1 MASTQ
6 QTQQVKRRRQIK
18 NPISI
23 NDMRDAVVDEGTYSK
38 YVNEIIPFVDWLCA
52 ELPDWLTTY
61 CRERHTEIIL
71 LRENEGKK
79 QRQQRIKA
87 SWMNIV
93 KDAGSQPLLHLDRMT
108 PDGVMQYIRLQAN
121 QRTGKYLSASSYNGK
136 RSAIHHLVRVHWGN
150 GQRAWSEEFN
160 NTLDCLWKGFTRHAT
175 KEKATA
181 SAKRAKKRRRAK
193 RKHAELEEDI
203 DNNLAMEEH
212 DDGNDSEYEDD
223 NDVLSDNEEEDCM
236 SNDEVDIEDEDDD
249 RDENQVGKSPMTP
262 ELYKS
267 VCRWFL
273 EWGSTEGIF
282 CACFVAFTWQLA
294 CRSNNTARIRY
305 GHMSWTFFDAMHVR
319 FRHTKTQQHGEARR
333 QKRAC
338 YSNPF
343 EWYIDLPLLMGL
355 YLATNFNT
363 SQRRGMK
370 LFPGGA
376 KNQSSRVSHLFKKL
390 LLEHKQEVLAMG
402 YESTNELG
410 LHSIRKGVST
420 HLASLPGG
428 PPPAA
433 LCLRAG
439 WSMGPVKD
447 IYYHQTQGGDEFV
460 GRCAAM
466 LNMFNGNFACSSAYF
481 EGDNTE
487 LSSLADEAVKDNFP
501 QHHEMD
507 GMTRILHRCLASM
520 IFHCNTI
527 LQLPPNH
534 IARSIM
540 MYHQSSPSIHTNIL
554 AGHVRIIHSWETNTE
569 LTGIPPHLKTLVDIA
584 AIKATQDTIVDRLF
598 ERVIMGVKDL
608 LDTRQIGG
616 GELTE
621 CRLKDMVEKAVEPQF
636 NELKV
641 TLNKAL
647 LDRGNNP
654 LPPRTLESM
663 ESFDI
668 RRPVNEV
675 RMRGGM
681 FSRLPANYE
690 FPNAGVYDLWIKWN
704 IRDDVRN
711 IPPLR
716 TLHPRDFK
724 FLDSKPKPDGS
735 KRQASRL
742 TFSDMKFVCSCFETA
757 ARENGMDPS
766 DGSSA
771 NVRLIYQQVSPTIYA
786 GLKGRVSRS
795 TQDKWLTIVDKLR
808 DKKKMEEKEREEK
821 EREEKER
828 G

>member
-1 MASTQ
+1 MARKRQ
-6 QTQQVKRRRQIK
+6 QPHQVQRRQIK

-23 NDMRDAVVDEGTYSK
+23 SDMRDAVVDEGTYSK

-52 ELPDWLTTY
+52 ELPNWLTPY
-61 CRERHTEIIL
+61 CREQHTAITL
-71 LRENEGKK
+71 LRENEGRK

-93 KDAGSQPLLHLDRMT
+93 KNAGCQPLLHLDQMT
-108 PDGVMQYIRLQAN
+108 PDGVMQFIRLQAN

-136 RSAIHHLVRVHWGN
+136 RSAIHHLVRVHWG
-150 GQRAWSEEFN
+150 QSAWSEEFT

-181 SAKRAKKRRRAK
+181 SARSAKKKRRAK
-193 RKHAELEEDI
+193 QKHAELEEDNP
-203 DNNLAMEEH
+203 DQGMDENEDG
-212 DDGNDSEYEDD
+212 DDDSDD
-223 NDVLSDNEEEDCM
+223 DLLSDEEEDDDDCI
-236 SNDEVDIEDEDDD
+236 SDEEEDDEDDD

-267 VCRWFL
+267 VCQWFL
-273 EWGSTEGIF
+273 MWQSTEGIF
-282 CACFVAFTWQLA
+282 CACFFVFTWNLA

-355 YLATNFNT
+355 YFATNFNT

-370 LFPGGA
+370 LFPGRA
-376 KNQSSRVSHLFKKL
+376 KNQSARVSQLFKKL
-390 LLEHKQEVLAMG
+390 LMEHEGEVLAMG
-402 YESTNELG
+402 YDSIHELG

-466 LNMFNGNFACSSAYF
+466 LNMFNGDFACSSAFF
-481 EGDNTE
+481 EGDNIQ
-487 LSSLADEAVKDNFP
+487 LSELADESVKENFP
-501 QHHEMD
+501 HHHDMD
-507 GMTRILHRCLASM
+507 GMKRILHRCLASM
-520 IFHCNTI
+520 IFHRETI

-534 IARSIM
+534 VARSIM
-540 MYHQSSPSIHTNIL
+540 MFCQSSPTVHTNIL
-554 AGHVRIIHSWETNTE
+554 ANHVKIVHSWETSTE
-569 LTGIPPHLKTLVDIA
+569 LTGIPPHVKTLVDIA
-584 AIKATQDTIVDRLF
+584 AIKATQDTIVDNVF
-598 ERVIMGVKDL
+598 ERVIAGVKDL

-621 CRLKDMVEKAVEPQF
+621 CRLNDMVVKAVAPQF
-636 NELKV
+636 DALNA
-641 TLNKAL
+641 TLSRVVE
-647 LDRGNNP
+647 RGNP
-654 LPPRTLESM
+654 LPLRPPRPLEAM
-663 ESFDI
+663 ESVDFG
-668 RRPVNEV
+668 PVDEL
-675 RMRGGM
+675 RMIDGI
-681 FSRLPANYE
+681 FTRLPHDYE
-690 FPNAGVYDLWIKWN
+690 FPHAGVYDLWIKWN
-704 IRDDVRN
+704 IRDTVRN
-711 IPPLR
+711 IPPLKK
-716 TLHPRDFK
+716 LHAKDYK
-724 FLDSKPKPDGS
+724 FLDSKPKEGGG
-735 KRQASRL
+735 KRRASRY
-742 TFSDMKFVCSCFETA
+742 TVSDMRFLCRCIETA
-757 ARENGMDPS
+757 AEQNGMDPS
-766 DGSSA
+766 DGSPE
-771 NVRLIYQQVSPTIYA
+771 NIRLIYQQVWPSICE
-786 GLKGRVSRS
+786 GLKGGDRC
-795 TQDKWLTIVDKLR
+795 TQDKWLTVVDKLR
-808 DKKKMEEKEREEK
+808 EKKKREKAE
-821 EREEKER
+821 

>member
-136 RSAIHHLVRVHWGN
+136 RSAIRHLVRVHWGN

-181 SAKRAKKRRRAK
+181 SAKSAKKRKRAK
-193 RKHAELEEDI
+193 RKHHAELEEDI

-212 DDGNDSEYEDD
+212 GDGNDSDSEDEDD

-376 KNQSSRVSHLFKKL
+376 KNQSSRVSNLFKKL

-402 YESTNELG
+402 YESTDELG
-410 LHSIRKGVST
+410 LHSIRKGVIT
-420 HLASLPGG
+420 HLY
-428 PPPAA
+428 
-433 LCLRAG
+433 R
-439 WSMGPVKD
+439 
-447 IYYHQTQGGDEFV
+447 
-460 GRCAAM
+460 
-466 LNMFNGNFACSSAYF
+466 
-481 EGDNTE
+481 
-487 LSSLADEAVKDNFP
+487 
-501 QHHEMD
+501 
-507 GMTRILHRCLASM
+507 
-520 IFHCNTI
+520 
-527 LQLPPNH
+527 
-534 IARSIM
+534 
-540 MYHQSSPSIHTNIL
+540 QSSPSIHTNIL

-569 LTGIPPHLKTLVDIA
+569 LTGIPPHVKTLVDIA

-675 RMRGGM
+675 RMHGGM

-735 KRQASRL
+735 KRRASRL
-742 TFSDMKFVCSCFETA
+742 TFSDMKFVCGCFETA

-766 DGSSA
+766 DGSTA

-786 GLKGRVSRS
+786 GLKGQVSRS

-808 DKKKMEEKEREEK
+808 DKKKMEEKERK
-821 EREEKER
+821 EREKER

>member
-1 MASTQ
+1 MARSTQ
-6 QTQQVKRRRQIK
+6 QSQAKRRRHIK

-23 NDMRDAVVDEGTYSK
+23 SDMRDAVVDETTYSK
-38 YVNEIIPFVDWLCA
+38 YVNEIIPFVDWLRA

-61 CRERHTEIIL
+61 CLDRHDQIVL
-71 LRENEGKK
+71 LRENEGRK
-79 QRQQRIKA
+79 QRQQRVKA
-87 SWMNIV
+87 SWMDLV
-93 KDAGSQPLLHLDRMT
+93 KNAGSQPLLHLDRMT

-136 RSAIHHLVRVHWGN
+136 RSAIHHLVRVHWGQ
-150 GQRAWSEEFN
+150 GQRTWSDEFN

-181 SAKRAKKRRRAK
+181 SAKSAKRRRAK
-193 RKHAELEEDI
+193 RKDAELEEG
-203 DNNLAMEEH
+203 AMDEH
-212 DDGNDSEYEDD
+212 EGGDDDASDDEDD
-223 NDVLSDNEEEDCM
+223 NDVLSDDEEDNNDCM
-236 SNDEVDIEDEDDD
+236 SVDEVHIEDDEDDD

-267 VCRWFL
+267 ACRWFL

-282 CACFVAFTWQLA
+282 CACFFVFTWHLA

-305 GHMSWTFFDAMHVR
+305 GHMSWTFFNAMHVR

-355 YLATNFNT
+355 YFATNFNT

-376 KNQSSRVSHLFKKL
+376 KNQSSRVMHLFKKL
-390 LLEHKQEVLAMG
+390 LSEHKNEVLAMG
-402 YESTNELG
+402 YDSIDELG

-466 LNMFNGNFACSSAYF
+466 LNMFNGNFACSPAYF
-481 EGDNTE
+481 QSENIE
-487 LSSLADEAVKDNFP
+487 LSALVNEAVKDNFP
-501 QHHEMD
+501 HHHEMD
-507 GMTRILHRCLASM
+507 GMARILHRCLASM
-520 IFHCNTI
+520 IYHRNTI
-527 LQLPPNH
+527 LQLPANH
-534 IARSIM
+534 VARSIM
-540 MYHQSSPSIHTNIL
+540 MFRQSSPSVHTNIL

-569 LTGIPPHLKTLVDIA
+569 LTGIPLHVKTLVDIA
-584 AIKATQDTIVDRLF
+584 AIKATQETIVERVS
-598 ERVIMGVKDL
+598 ERVITGVTDL
-608 LDTRQIGG
+608 LDARKIGG

-621 CRLKDMVEKAVEPQF
+621 CRVNDMIAKAVASQF
-636 NELKV
+636 DSLTS
-641 TLNKAL
+641 TLIQTL
-647 LDRGNNP
+647 GRGNNP
-654 LPPRTLESM
+654 LPHRPM
-663 ESFDI
+663 E
-668 RRPVNEV
+668 RVNNQRPVNEV
-675 RMRGGM
+675 RMHGGM

-704 IRDDVRN
+704 IRDDVRD
-711 IPPLR
+711 IPPLK
-716 TLHPRDFK
+716 TLHSRDFM
-724 FLDSKPKPDGS
+724 FLDLKPKEDGS
-735 KRQASRL
+735 KRRASKS
-742 TFSDMKFVCSCFETA
+742 SDI
-757 ARENGMDPS
+757 
-766 DGSSA
+766 
-771 NVRLIYQQVSPTIYA
+771 L
-786 GLKGRVSRS
+786 
-795 TQDKWLTIVDKLR
+795 
-808 DKKKMEEKEREEK
+808 
-821 EREEKER
+821 
-828 G
+828 

>member
-1 MASTQ
+1 MAQ
-6 QTQQVKRRRQIK
+6 QPLVERRRQIK

-23 NDMRDAVVDEGTYSK
+23 SDMRDAVVDEGTYSK
-38 YVNEIIPFVDWLCA
+38 YVNDIIPFLDWLCA

-61 CRERHTEIIL
+61 CHEQHAEIIL

-79 QRQQRIKA
+79 MRQKRIKM

-93 KDAGSQPLLHLDRMT
+93 KNAGSQPLLHLDQMT

-136 RSAIHHLVRVHWGN
+136 RSAIHHLVRVHWGE
-150 GQRAWSEEFN
+150 GQRAWSEQFN
-160 NTLDCLWKGFTRHAT
+160 NSLDSLWKGFTRHAT

-181 SAKRAKKRRRAK
+181 SAKRAKRRRRAK
-193 RKHAELEEDI
+193 RKHAELEEGD
-203 DNNLAMEEH
+203 DHDMDMVEHNNGEEES
-212 DDGNDSEYEDD
+212 DDEDDDVLSDDEEDD
-223 NDVLSDNEEEDCM
+223 NDCISD
-236 SNDEVDIEDEDDD
+236 DEVNIEDEDDD

-262 ELYKS
+262 ELYKN

-282 CACFVAFTWQLA
+282 CACFFAFTWQLA

-355 YLATNFNT
+355 YFATNFNT

-390 LLEHKQEVLAMG
+390 LLEHKDQVLAMG
-402 YESTNELG
+402 YDSINELG

-466 LNMFNGNFACSSAYF
+466 LNMFNGNFACSSAFF
-481 EGDNTE
+481 EGDDIE
-487 LSSLADEAVKDNFP
+487 LRTLADEAVKDNFP

-507 GMTRILHRCLASM
+507 GMKRILHRCLASM
-520 IFHCNTI
+520 IYHRNTI

-540 MYHQSSPSIHTNIL
+540 MFRQSSPSVHTNIL
-554 AGHVRIIHSWETNTE
+554 AGHVKIVHSWETTTE
-569 LTGIPPHLKTLVDIA
+569 LTGIPPHVKTLVDIT
-584 AIKATQDTIVDRLF
+584 AIKATQDTMVDSVF
-598 ERVIMGVKDL
+598 ERVIAGVQDL

-616 GELTE
+616 GELTA
-621 CRLKDMVEKAVEPQF
+621 CWLKDMVVTAVAPQF
-636 NELKV
+636 DALNV
-641 TLNKAL
+641 TLNRA
-647 LDRGNNP
+647 LDRGYNP
-654 LPPRTLESM
+654 LPLQQIESNY
-663 ESFDI
+663 I
-668 RRPVNEV
+668 QRPVNNV
-675 RMRGGM
+675 RMHGGM
-681 FSRLPANYE
+681 FSRLPSSYE

-704 IRDDVRN
+704 IRDDVRD
-711 IPPLR
+711 IPPLK
-716 TLHPRDFK
+716 TLHSKDFK
-724 FLDSKPKPDGS
+724 FLDSKSKPDGS
-735 KRQASRL
+735 KRRASRL
-742 TFSDMKFVCSCFETA
+742 IFSDMKFLCERIETA
-757 ARENGMDPS
+757 ATKNGMDPS
-766 DGSSA
+766 DGSSE
-771 NVRLIYQQVSPTIYA
+771 NIRIIYQQVWPLISE
-786 GLKGRVSRS
+786 GLGSGRV
-795 TQDKWLTIVDKLR
+795 TQHKWITLADKLR
-808 DKKKMEEKEREEK
+808 KKLKREKDE
-821 EREEKER
+821 
-828 G
+828 GLSNDALLFVS